1 MLEFWRVSA
10 TLAPR
15 WPHLNGSPAVGSGG
29 RLSRTNPSTW
39 PRKKRKCCAFLHS
52 SVFLLGFVCL
62 FPCVS
67 LVVVDAARVSFDL
80 VSSLAFYSLAHSLV
94 EGFFSLLFANPRQSV
109 ILSVNRGPWAKIA
122 PRASFTMMDESK
134 GLLASVPL
142 VFFPSAPASL
152 SLSQQPPFFYFIHH
166 RVILLVTASSRIHR
180 PTDVGRNMD
189 GWGVECSL

>member
-10 TLAPR
+10 TLALR

-80 VSSLAFYSLAHSLV
+80 VSSLF
-94 EGFFSLLFANPRQSV
+94 GLLFAGPFSCRRFLLSPLRQPPTVCYFVCESRSLGENCAQSV
-109 ILSVNRGPWAKIA
+109 LYDDGRI
-122 PRASFTMMDESK
+122 K
-134 GLLASVPL
+134 GSARVRTSR
-142 VFFPSAPASL
+142 FFPSAPASL
-152 SLSQQPPFFYFIHH
+152 SLSH
-166 RVILLVTASSRIHR
+166 SSPLSFTLFTIA
-180 PTDVGRNMD
+180 
-189 GWGVECSL
+189 